1 MAERVF
7 YIITD
12 GTYRKW
18 QGIFHEAFAEEM
30 KAFDSSMRV
39 LYFPEEFA
47 AAPDILS
54 SPEKARNAIIL
65 IEDYLHF
72 PALQHFA
79 QQEVRPLVYA
89 ATDFLVTFWGDIGSL
104 GLRGL
109 VSPLYDAYDLSSVA
123 EFAIETAKKVQKQIL
138 ANEAKENHRQL
149 VAEQFAPNIRALYRA
164 NERVVTATGQTVITA
179 SQLGNHPEFTTKIW
193 LKSAASDAVAEE
205 FKRAV
210 EAYFGTKLGAHHEFN
225 LSEDRRAFSANFPT
239 AEWRAVDKALR
250 DLNQEIYQPPGG
262 KSGSAGRR
270 GFGL

>member
-18 QGIFHEAFAEEM
+18 QGVFHEVFAKEM
-30 KAFDSSMRV
+30 NMFDSSMRV

-47 AAPDILS
+47 AAPGILS

-65 IEDYLHF
+65 IEDYLNF

-79 QQEVRPLVYA
+79 RQEVRPLVYA
-89 ATDFLVTFWGDIGSL
+89 ATDSLVTFWGDIGSL
-104 GLRGL
+104 GLRG
-109 VSPLYDAYDLSSVA
+109 VVNPLHKAYDTSSVA

-138 ANEAKENHRQL
+138 ADEAKENHKQL
-149 VAEQFAPNIRALYRA
+149 VDAQFAPNIRAQYRA
-164 NERVVTATGQTVITA
+164 NERVVTATGQAVVTE
-179 SQLGNHPEFTTKIW
+179 SQLGDHPEFTTKIW
-193 LKSAASDAVAEE
+193 LKSAANDAVAEE

-225 LSEDRRAFSANFPT
+225 LSTDRRAFSANFPAT
-239 AEWRAVDKALR
+239 EWRAVDKALR

-262 KSGSAGRR
+262 KGGSAGRR